1 MNTLQTILPSFS
13 DAMFKLR
20 VPKSMQALPGRIH
33 TSDSVVRDFVKAR
46 AERLAHMREYYA
58 RNRINVRTQ
67 QQRKR
72 LAERIAACQ
81 DPVVR
86 GILECFYN
94 GQSVETIASAAG
106 MGAETVRK
114 IIHPRAREAA

>member
-1 MNTLQTILPSFS
+1 MTFPNFS

-46 AERLAHMREYYA
+46 AERLAHMREYYQ
-58 RNRINVRTQ
+58 RNRVNVRTQ

-72 LAERIAACQ
+72 LAERIEACR
-81 DPVVR
+81 DPIVR
-86 GILECFYN
+86 GILECYHN
-94 GQSVETIASAAG
+94 GQSVETIAAAAG
-106 MGAETVRK
+106 MGVETVRK
-114 IIHPRAREAA
+114 IIHPRARETA

>member
-1 MNTLQTILPSFS
+1 
-13 DAMFKLR
+13 
-20 VPKSMQALPGRIH
+20 
-33 TSDSVVRDFVKAR
+33 VRDFVKAR
-46 AERLAHMREYYA
+46 QERLAHMREYYA
-58 RNRINVRTQ
+58 RNRVNVRTQ

-72 LAERIAACQ
+72 LAERIAVCR

-94 GQSVETIASAAG
+94 GQSVETIAAAAG

-114 IIHPRAREAA
+114 IIHPRAREVA

>member
-1 MNTLQTILPSFS
+1 MTSPNLS

-20 VPKSMQALPGRIH
+20 VPPSMQALPGRVV
-33 TSDSVVRDFVKAR
+33 TSEQTVKDFVKAR
-46 AERLAHMREYYA
+46 QDRLAHMREYYA
-58 RNRINVRTQ
+58 RNRVNVRTQ

-72 LAERIAACQ
+72 LAERIAVCQ
-81 DPVVR
+81 DPIVR

-114 IIHPRAREAA
+114 IIHPRAREVA

>member
-1 MNTLQTILPSFS
+1 MTLRNSC

-20 VPKSMQALPGRIH
+20 VPPSMQSLPGRTV
-33 TSDSVVRDFVKAR
+33 TSDKVVRDFVKAR
-46 AERLAHMREYYA
+46 ADRLAHMREYYA

-72 LAERIAACQ
+72 LAERIAVCQ

-114 IIHPRAREAA
+114 IIHPKARASA

>member
-1 MNTLQTILPSFS
+1 
-13 DAMFKLR
+13 MFKLR
-20 VPKSMQALPGRIH
+20 VPKSMQSLPGRIH
-33 TSDSVVRDFVKAR
+33 TSDSVVRDFVRAR
-46 AERLAHMREYYA
+46 AERLQHMREYYA
-58 RNRINVRTQ
+58 RNRVNVRTQ

-72 LAERIAACQ
+72 LAERIAVCR

-94 GQSVETIASAAG
+94 GQSVETIAAAAG
-106 MGAETVRK
+106 MGVETVRK